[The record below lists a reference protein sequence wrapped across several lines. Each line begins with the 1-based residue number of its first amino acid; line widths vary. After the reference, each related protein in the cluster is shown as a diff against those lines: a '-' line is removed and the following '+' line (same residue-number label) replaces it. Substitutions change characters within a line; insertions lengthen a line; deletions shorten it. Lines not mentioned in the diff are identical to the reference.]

1 MWCRN
6 VKELY
11 DRLDGGTR
19 AAASVAGLVVDAAK
33 QPAAG
38 ATAEQLQ
45 ALFRQHDSVS
55 HELEAGLTHAVLGR
69 PSEVGRCA
77 AMPHQ
82 HVTRALLSSRCCP
95 GSRTWT
101 LHWPRCAATARG
113 CSGTQRSCATGSTID
128 DQLCDLGI
136 AAVLKHPCSWAGTH
150 EQHACHTKHGTAVVQ
165 RAT

>member
-1 MWCRN
+1 MNCRN

-55 HELEAGLTHAVLGR
+55 HELKAGM
-69 PSEVGRCA
+69 A
-77 AMPHQ
+77 APRVRTLRGFSMCWQ
-82 HVTRALLSSRCCP
+82 LL
-95 GSRTWT
+95 
-101 LHWPRCAATARG
+101 
-113 CSGTQRSCATGSTID
+113 
-128 DQLCDLGI
+128 
-136 AAVLKHPCSWAGTH
+136 
-150 EQHACHTKHGTAVVQ
+150 
-165 RAT
+165 

>member
-1 MWCRN
+1 MRGLLGSVSGAGPAAVWKFLQGCGHLQHGDMTYSVLFVPSCAGSYYQTGKGHWRHQLWHVGCRN

-55 HELEAGLTHAVLGR
+55 HEIDGNLVHSLLGR
-69 PSEVGRCA
+69 P
-77 AMPHQ
+77 Q
-82 HVTRALLSSRCCP
+82 
-95 GSRTWT
+95 
-101 LHWPRCAATARG
+101 
-113 CSGTQRSCATGSTID
+113 
-128 DQLCDLGI
+128 
-136 AAVLKHPCSWAGTH
+136 K
-150 EQHACHTKHGTAVVQ
+150 
-165 RAT
+165 